1 MEGVNSNKQAEL
13 EKEVDGQFERML
25 EEYSF
30 DPPKKGEIM
39 QGEIISVDED
49 TVLVDVGGKRDAV
62 VPRRDLNRLE
72 GTELESLEQGDRM
85 PVEVIRSSKTG
96 GTLLVSLSSGL
107 EQEDWD
113 AAHELLESGEL
124 VESEVI
130 ARNRGGVEVQF
141 GRLRGFVP
149 NSHIA
154 GLMRN
159 ASSDEK
165 AEYKK
170 NLIGTKLWLKM
181 LEVDRNK
188 RRLVLSGRSASN
200 DLRKKRLEELEVGE
214 IIEGRVV
221 NLVKFGAFVDLG
233 GVDGLVHI
241 SELDWQRV
249 DKPSDVLEIGEQ
261 IQVKVKSVDVERQRV
276 GLSRKAVMP
285 SPWDTAM
292 ENFKED
298 QLVEGEVTNVVDFG
312 AFVAF
317 PEGIEGLIHRSE
329 MEIIGPGRPEDVVRP
344 GDRVLVKIV
353 SIDRD
358 EQRIGLSMRQVPYN
372 EQLAWMEKIRQ
383 EEDAEAEMAEGE
395 EPGDEIAEPQAEVEV
410 EAEAETEVVSEEAA
424 EDEAQPAE
432 AAAEV
437 DETAAEALEEADA
450 EAQAETEV
458 VSEEAA
464 QDEAQEV
471 EAVAE
476 VEEPAAEA
484 PEEADVEAEAEAQAE
499 VADELDSQAE
509 AEPTAEEPTD
519 EEADT
524 EA

>member
-1 MEGVNSNKQAEL
+1 MEGANNNQQAEL
-13 EKEVDGQFERML
+13 EKKVDDQFEDML
-25 EEYSF
+25 EDYSF

-39 QGEIISVDED
+39 EGEIISVDDD

-62 VPRRDLNRLE
+62 VPRRDLNRLA

-113 AAHELLESGEL
+113 EAHELLDSGEL
-124 VESEVI
+124 VELEVI

-165 AEYKK
+165 ADYKK

-200 DLRKKRLEELEVGE
+200 DLRKKRLEELKVGE

-261 IQVKVKSVDVERQRV
+261 IQVKVKSVDVERERV

-383 EEDAEAEMAEGE
+383 EEETEAELTEDDELEGE
-395 EPGDEIAEPQAEVEV
+395 AAQP
-410 EAEAETEVVSEEAA
+410 EAEAEAEVETEAEVEAIDA
-424 EDEAQPAE
+424 AATADEDEPV
-432 AAAEV
+432 AEV
-437 DETAAEALEEADA
+437 
-450 EAQAETEV
+450 
-458 VSEEAA
+458 
-464 QDEAQEV
+464 QDEADTSSEADESDEAEAELEAEAKAEV
-471 EAVAE
+471 EAVDAEAVAE
-476 VEEPAAEA
+476 VEEPEAEA
-484 PEEADVEAEAEAQAE
+484 VEVADTESESEAPPEAEAEVEAEASAE
-499 VADELDSQAE
+499 EETDEDATAE
-509 AEPTAEEPTD
+509 AEA
-519 EEADT
+519 
-524 EA
+524 